1 MTETENVSKKLIED
15 AKNKRKEILEEAN
28 KKVQAILEEANKT
41 KEEILAKGEIAAKDT
56 YKREYEF
63 IITQYKSQLNQ
74 KLLTE
79 KIKIVE
85 EVIAKIMERLENLNE
100 FELKKALL
108 KFANNIKF
116 NNAVYQIGKNEKRI
130 TDSLI
135 REVFHNESLVKSKN
149 EPNFSKGFKIID
161 ERKEYYFS
169 EKSLFDPEAEDTK
182 MEISKLLFE

>member
-1 MTETENVSKKLIED
+1 
-15 AKNKRKEILEEAN
+15 
-28 KKVQAILEEANKT
+28 
-41 KEEILAKGEIAAKDT
+41 
-56 YKREYEF
+56 
-63 IITQYKSQLNQ
+63 
-74 KLLTE
+74 
-79 KIKIVE
+79 
-85 EVIAKIMERLENLNE
+85 MERLENLNE